1 MAFFYECTETLC
13 CISFF
18 NSKKFYFLLALTI
31 HSQHLFYML
40 ILSITGCN
48 DLYTLISLVYTKT
61 ASHEAVIIQT
71 KKSIVMKKLV
81 TLLTAAMMLLCSF
94 TFAFDS
100 DNVNST
106 IKAAFSN
113 DFSAAK
119 NVTWK
124 KTSDFYFATFMFNNN
139 EVNAAY
145 NEAGELIGTSR
156 TLAAALLPMDISIQ
170 VAKKYEG
177 YSIAKKALELS
188 FEGTT
193 HYYITIMNDE
203 YALKLKCTAN
213 GSLQV
218 EKKIKRS

>member
-1 MAFFYECTETLC
+1 
-13 CISFF
+13 
-18 NSKKFYFLLALTI
+18 
-31 HSQHLFYML
+31 
-40 ILSITGCN
+40 
-48 DLYTLISLVYTKT
+48 
-61 ASHEAVIIQT
+61 
-71 KKSIVMKKLV
+71 MKKLA

-124 KTSDFYFATFMFNNN
+124 KTSDFYFATFTLNNN

-145 NEAGELIGTSR
+145 NEDGELVGTSR
-156 TLAAALLPMDISIQ
+156 TLAASLLPMDISMQ

-177 YSIAKKALELS
+177 YTVAKKVLELS

-193 HYYITIMNDE
+193 RYYITIMNE
-203 YALKLKCTAN
+203 KYAMKLKCTAN
-213 GSLQV
+213 GNLEV